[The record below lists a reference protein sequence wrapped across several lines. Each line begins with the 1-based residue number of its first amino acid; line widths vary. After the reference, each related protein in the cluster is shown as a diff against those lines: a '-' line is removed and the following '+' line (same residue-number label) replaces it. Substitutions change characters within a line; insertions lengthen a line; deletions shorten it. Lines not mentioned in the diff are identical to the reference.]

1 MEVIDVRGS
10 TNDLFSGI
18 NEIGPETEMQVG
30 IYTAAGR
37 FKTLLICTSIWGKM
51 FILTNQFVKWVP
63 VTQRRGVGP
72 GLATWNK
79 GQKTDES
86 GM

>member
-1 MEVIDVRGS
+1 M
-10 TNDLFSGI
+10 TFSGI
-18 NEIGPETEMQVG
+18 NEIGPETEMHSG
-30 IYTAAGR
+30 DTAAGR

-51 FILTNQFVKWVP
+51 FILTNQFVEMGADSP
-63 VTQRRGVGP
+63 AARDFGGS

-86 GM
+86 GMSEGKHLPLAA